1 MPEQRLDDVCLFRR
15 VTSSQLFSHRN
26 ATCRAI
32 FDHQTII
39 RIPSSKFEGTGWRW
53 ALGHASPPNLYHT
66 QSEVHGCGIADFA
79 QAGPKPTQ
87 DEPRA
92 NQGRN
97 RVSSELR
104 RMCLSSFQPSSSLP
118 VGQLI
123 AKTWM
128 AGTF

>member
-1 MPEQRLDDVCLFRR
+1 MSVYFVESLPH
-15 VTSSQLFSHRN
+15 LFSHRN
-26 ATCRAI
+26 ATCQAI
-32 FDHQTII
+32 FDYQIF
-39 RIPSSKFEGTGWRW
+39 RMPSSKFEGTGWRW

-66 QSEVHGCGIADFA
+66 PPEVHGCGIADFA
-79 QAGPKPTQ
+79 QTGPKPTQ

-104 RMCLSSFQPSSSLP
+104 RMCMSSLQPSSSLP

-123 AKTWM
+123 AKTCL
-128 AGTF
+128 ARTF